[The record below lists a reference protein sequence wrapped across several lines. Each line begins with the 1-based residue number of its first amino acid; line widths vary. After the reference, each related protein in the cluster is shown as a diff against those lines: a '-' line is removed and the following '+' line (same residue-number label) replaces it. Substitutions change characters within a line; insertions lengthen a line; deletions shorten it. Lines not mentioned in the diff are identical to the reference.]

1 MLDSQRQIETI
12 TMTKLSDH
20 YTYQKFPTKQ
30 ELAPETY
37 LQIESLPKQAQIL
50 EIHFGEYGKIILP
63 MPEAKKLLFEP
74 GTKSAKGF
82 YKTADGALVV
92 PSGG

>member
-1 MLDSQRQIETI
+1 
-12 TMTKLSDH
+12 MTKSIEQ
-20 YTYQKFPTKQ
+20 YSGEKFLTKQ
-30 ELAPETY
+30 ELAPKKY
-37 LQIESLPKQAQIL
+37 IHIESLPKQAQIL

-82 YKTADGALVV
+82 YKTAKGDIVIRPFG
-92 PSGG
+92 